1 MLKALGIQPP
11 EHLIVHGYW
20 LGEGGIKMSKSLG
33 NVVDPYEVMDLMGI
47 EPLRFYLCNAMSLTG
62 DSQISVDLLKQGY
75 KLLANNIGNLQM
87 RVLKMIAKNL
97 GGKVPSAA
105 SLNAE
110 DKALLDNIA
119 DTFAR
124 IYQYGESSLELVSE
138 LSNEILKAGDAVN
151 AYFAANEPWVLAKDE
166 SKKERYEAVIY
177 TTLDAL
183 RLIAAAV
190 YPFMPAVSQKILAS
204 LGIGEKPSLADFK
217 PQQLASGSQ
226 TTVGDPLFPYIADKP
241 AA

>member
-1 MLKALGIQPP
+1 
-11 EHLIVHGYW
+11 
-20 LGEGGIKMSKSLG
+20 
-33 NVVDPYEVMDLMGI
+33 
-47 EPLRFYLCNAMSLTG
+47 
-62 DSQISVDLLKQGY
+62 
-75 KLLANNIGNLQM
+75 M

-119 DTFAR
+119 GTFAR

-204 LGIGEKPSLADFK
+204 LGIGEKTVACGF
-217 PQQLASGSQ
+217 Q
-226 TTVGDPLFPYIADKP
+226 TAAACLRQPNHGRRPLFPYIADKP

>member
-1 MLKALGIQPP
+1 M
-11 EHLIVHGYW
+11 
-20 LGEGGIKMSKSLG
+20 
-33 NVVDPYEVMDLMGI
+33 
-47 EPLRFYLCNAMSLTG
+47 
-62 DSQISVDLLKQGY
+62 
-75 KLLANNIGNLQM
+75 
-87 RVLKMIAKNL
+87 
-97 GGKVPSAA
+97 
-105 SLNAE
+105 
-110 DKALLDNIA
+110 
-119 DTFAR
+119 
-124 IYQYGESSLELVSE
+124 SE

-204 LGIGEKPSLADFK
+204 LGIGEKPSLA
-217 PQQLASGSQ
+217 SGSQ